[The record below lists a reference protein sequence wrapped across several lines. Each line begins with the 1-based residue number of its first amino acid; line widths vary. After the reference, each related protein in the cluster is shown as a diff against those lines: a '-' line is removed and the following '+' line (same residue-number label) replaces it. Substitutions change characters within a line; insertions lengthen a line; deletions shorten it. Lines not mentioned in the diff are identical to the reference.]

1 MKENKKIKKVVFIGS
16 DEFLFDLK
24 NSLKNKNIEILLIT
38 NKDQNNVN
46 SRGLKKLI
54 TNSIK
59 NNSVKNFL
67 NKNEVKKN
75 NSIFISFSS
84 RFLFSKK
91 IIKELFFDNLFN
103 IHCSRLPNDKG
114 GGGYSWRI
122 MRNDRIGNL
131 CIHKIS
137 NEEIDAGLIYKFHK
151 FVIDRKLIIPEDIHR
166 ETNVK
171 LIKFTNT
178 FIQDFFNKKKFSTY
192 TSANYL
198 GSYFPRLKTSISS
211 WIDWNEDPT
220 DIANFINAFDDP
232 YSGAQSLINSK
243 KVSRV
248 RIKKAQL
255 SAAEFNSNKLM
266 RGLIYRH
273 DENWINISLD
283 SKFSLIVEDV
293 RDFNNKKVLHLLKP
307 GDHFKSSS
315 KLLNSRNL
323 KRIRFGP
330 KGLIKD

>member
-1 MKENKKIKKVVFIGS
+1 MRLFLISSFIFILININKAISDVLPNDLFSSVEVVELQMS
-16 DEFLFDLK
+16 
-24 NSLKNKNIEILLIT
+24 SL
-38 NKDQNNVN
+38 Q
-46 SRGLKKLI
+46 

-171 LIKFTNT
+171 LIKFK
-178 FIQDFFNKKKFSTY
+178 FIK
-192 TSANYL
+192 
-198 GSYFPRLKTSISS
+198 
-211 WIDWNEDPT
+211 
-220 DIANFINAFDDP
+220 
-232 YSGAQSLINSK
+232 
-243 KVSRV
+243 
-248 RIKKAQL
+248 
-255 SAAEFNSNKLM
+255 
-266 RGLIYRH
+266 
-273 DENWINISLD
+273 
-283 SKFSLIVEDV
+283 
-293 RDFNNKKVLHLLKP
+293 
-307 GDHFKSSS
+307 
-315 KLLNSRNL
+315 
-323 KRIRFGP
+323 
-330 KGLIKD
+330 